1 MSNIIDAIIRQLE
14 ASSTT
19 MLKEGLVHFFLFLGA
34 HLEQLPKRCQHVI
47 WDLSLEPTRELLQSE
62 LRDFLAILHNA
73 QATTDKSF
81 SCSCDR
87 ESLATAPEAAT

>member
-1 MSNIIDAIIRQLE
+1 VIRD
-14 ASSTT
+14 
-19 MLKEGLVHFFLFLGA
+19 LF
-34 HLEQLPKRCQHVI
+34 
-47 WDLSLEPTRELLQSE
+47 LEPTRELLHNK

-87 ESLATAPEAAT
+87 ESLATAPGAAT